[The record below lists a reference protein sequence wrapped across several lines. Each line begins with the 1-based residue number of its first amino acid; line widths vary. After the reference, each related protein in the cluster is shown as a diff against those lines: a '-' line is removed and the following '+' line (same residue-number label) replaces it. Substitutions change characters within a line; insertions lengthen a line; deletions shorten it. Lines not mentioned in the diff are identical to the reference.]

1 MGAANPCVITTVI
14 VTCIFVIGAICVL
27 QAGSVAVVKPQY
39 NAGCKGSHSPK
50 PCRALLRLC
59 SEEQGNTRGVFLCE

>member
-1 MGAANPCVITTVI
+1 MGAANPCVISTVI

-39 NAGCKGSHSPK
+39 NAGCSHRVLTAPSPAE
-50 PCRALLRLC
+50 P
-59 SEEQGNTRGVFLCE
+59 S